1 MSVDNKSFLEAIETV
16 ALSKN
21 ISKQEI
27 SSILKDAIIR
37 ACAKEDP
44 DQRIDVMIDFDSGLL
59 KIFKL
64 YKVVENSISE
74 EEFDEI
80 NEIHLSDALKT
91 NPTIQVGDDFLR
103 SLSISDLSRVVATN
117 ISQYFRQKLS
127 ELVNKQAVSEWTPK
141 LNKIVRGIVERDE
154 NNQNILL
161 VNLGGIYAYY
171 YKKDWVPN
179 EELKPDV
186 EYDFV
191 LTQIKE
197 QSKSWPLVVSR
208 SDAKYVQHILTENIP
223 EIKEGI
229 VEIKAIQRVAGQKTK
244 VAVSSNNPDI
254 DPVTLI
260 LGDGGMRIKT
270 IAANLIEHSAGVKF
284 SNEVIDIFHWNDDV
298 FKLIANACYPVDIIG
313 IDVLEDSE
321 RDKSVD
327 IIVEDQY
334 LPYLIGRAGI
344 NVRLLSYITGWSID
358 FKAHSVA
365 IEDGINI
372 VPLNYSPINN
382 SVLADQFKFNN
393 RRSRIASKQS
403 FKKVEKI
410 QTPLVAY
417 STAVESDADI
427 KVDID
432 SIYTEPQ
439 EQRYEMIDVSKYQP
453 KPISDEVLDENL
465 PIESFD
471 EIKQFE
477 EFDPS
482 VIEQENNEELINEEE
497 NQVDVVQEQ
506 PIKKQSDDISE
517 QLANIDLD
525 QLLEEPNNTQQ
536 EQKETKASKKSK
548 KQKEEIQESV
558 EFVAVDESAY
568 DNVKNDNTSIT
579 ELIREIDV
587 TATPKKEI
595 KKVLLVDD
603 KKEKDKDKKKKKSQR
618 QSLDSFD
625 DL

>member
-1 MSVDNKSFLEAIETV
+1 MSVDNKSFLEAIETI
-16 ALSKN
+16 AQSKN

-27 SSILKDAIIR
+27 SVILKDAIIR

-44 DQRIDVMIDFDSGLL
+44 DQRIDVMINFDSGLL

-64 YKVVENSISE
+64 YKVVEDNVPE

-80 NEIHLSDALKT
+80 NEIYLKDALKT
-91 NPTIQVGDDFLR
+91 NPTIQVGDDFLK
-103 SLSISDLSRVVATN
+103 SLNIGDLSRLVATN

-127 ELVNKQAVSEWTPK
+127 ELVNKQAVAEWTPK
-141 LNKIVRGIVERDE
+141 LNKIVRGTVEIDE
-154 NNQNILL
+154 NNQNVLL

-171 YKKDWVPN
+171 YKKDWVIN
-179 EELKPDV
+179 EELQPDK

-208 SDAKYVQHILTENIP
+208 SDARYVQHVLTENIP

-244 VAVSSNNPDI
+244 IAVSSNNPDI

-260 LGDGGMRIKT
+260 LGDGGNRIKS
-270 IAANLIEHSAGVKF
+270 IAADLIEHTAGVKV
-284 SNEVIDIFHWNDDV
+284 SNEVIDVFHWNDDP

-334 LPYLIGRAGI
+334 LPFLIGRAGI
-344 NVRLLSYITGWSID
+344 NVRLLSYMTGWSID
-358 FKAHSVA
+358 FKGHSIA
-365 IEDGINI
+365 IEEGINI

-382 SVLADQFKFNN
+382 SVLVDQFKFSN

-403 FKKVEKI
+403 FKKVDKI
-410 QTPLVAY
+410 ETPLVAF
-417 STAVESDADI
+417 STANESDSDI

-432 SIYTEPQ
+432 SIYTEPEQ
-439 EQRYEMIDVSKYQP
+439 QRYEKIDITKYQA
-453 KPISDEVLDENL
+453 KNTAQESISDEIN
-465 PIESFD
+465 D
-471 EIKQFE
+471 EIYEEIAQFE
-477 EFDPS
+477 EFNPS
-482 VIEQENNEELINEEE
+482 QIDEELT
-497 NQVDVVQEQ
+497 EQ
-506 PIKKQSDDISE
+506 TPSEIEPQISSVNIDESDISN
-517 QLANIDLD
+517 QLANLDVNDLAI
-525 QLLEEPNNTQQ
+525 NNTPNLDAN
-536 EQKETKASKKSK
+536 KSTKATKKDK
-548 KQKEEIQESV
+548 KAKDETV
-558 EFVAVDESAY
+558 EFVPVDESDY
-568 DNVKNDNTSIT
+568 DNVQNDNASIT
-579 ELIREIDV
+579 QLIRELD
-587 TATPKKEI
+587 TTQTQKKEV
-595 KKVLLVDD
+595 KKVVVVDD
-603 KKEKDKDKKKKKSQR
+603 KKDKDKDKKKKKNQR
-618 QSLDSFD
+618 QSLDSFE